1 LTLAAADAAATLAV
15 WRHDAL
21 ADARAA
27 NAGSMRVVAPLLRE
41 QIQVI
46 VRSDAPWDYL
56 RQIRGLRLNIGRSD
70 GARARTARTLYRQ
83 LFGEPLPAAAADD
96 LDEGAALQR
105 MLRRGG
111 PIDAMIVVSEVPLLN
126 RLPATAR
133 DQLRELPFDA
143 NDPRTAGALQTYAL
157 QAHAP
162 RERPRLT
169 VTSFLVT
176 GAAPHPNESTLR
188 QLAIALCKAQPRLQ
202 ASGASLLRGFAQ
214 GEQPPAPWPYVLPR
228 TGGSGCPVLPP
239 ATEPR
244 RDGTAAPARPA
255 PHPS

>member
-1 LTLAAADAAATLAV
+1 LVRLVAAPAGVPLTLAAADAAATLAV

-27 NAGSMRVVAPLLRE
+27 NARPMRVLAPLLRE

-46 VRSDAPWDYL
+46 VRNDAPWDYL

-143 NDPRTAGALQTYAL
+143 NDPRAAGALRTYPL
-157 QAHAP
+157 QAQAP

-176 GAAPHPNESTLR
+176 GAAPHPNENTLR
-188 QLAIALCKAQPRLQ
+188 QLAIALCQAQPT
-202 ASGASLLRGFAQ
+202 
-214 GEQPPAPWPYVLPR
+214 PWPYVLPR
-228 TGGSGCPVLPP
+228 SGGSGCPTLPP
-239 ATEPR
+239 ATDPR
-244 RDGTAAPARPA
+244 RDGAAVPARPA